1 MISLRTLLSG
11 RFLLAVAFV
20 GAAVGAGVVWISD
33 RSFALWVEMWSRAG
47 VPVLLP
53 TFADLR
59 AYTTAWECD
68 RAGIDVFVSNPCNPW
83 GRVLYPP
90 RLPAELGF
98 LGLGESATVPL
109 ALGVIAAFLVSVLVV
124 AGPLRYYEVAVYAAI
139 IFSPSVLLGVERA
152 NTDLLMFALLT
163 LVLVTVR
170 SDGPLRAVSY
180 GSLLLAAMLK
190 LYPILAAGVVFR
202 QGRRRALE
210 AGLAVFVPFAI
221 YLFVVREDFT
231 LVQNR
236 MRLAANS
243 WGAPVLPMEL
253 GITGPRETLF
263 VVSGLAA
270 AAVVATGLAILLR
283 RRPASAEETRA
294 RSLDA
299 FWIGAGLYVG
309 TFALGSNFNY
319 KLVCLIFAVPQL
331 LSWARE
337 GWGPGRKS
345 RVPFPAL
352 AVLATVG
359 MFWVGVETP
368 VVPVLGEK
376 LIWARQVW
384 FPFDEGLAWV
394 MFAYLA
400 MALWLTFPRGLVAVR
415 RESHAEARGAVSGGY

>member
-1 MISLRTLLSG
+1 MG
-11 RFLLAVAFV
+11 RLTLAVAFAV
-20 GAAVGAGVVWISD
+20 AAGGAAVVWIVD
-33 RSFALWVEMWSRAG
+33 RSEVLWVQMWGRAG
-47 VPVLLP
+47 IPVLLP

-68 RAGIDVFVSNPCNPW
+68 RAGIDVLVSNPCDPW
-83 GRVLYPP
+83 GRLHVPP

-98 LGLGESATVPL
+98 LGVGESATVPL

-124 AGPLRYYEVAVYAAI
+124 AGPLRLYEVPVYAAI
-139 IFSPSVLLGVERA
+139 VFSPSVLLGVERA
-152 NTDLLMFALLT
+152 NTDLLIFALLT

-170 SDGPLRAVSY
+170 ADGPLRAVSY

-190 LYPILAAGVVFR
+190 LYPIFAAGVLLR
-202 QGRRRALE
+202 HGRRRAIE
-210 AGLAVFVPFAI
+210 ACLVVFVPFAI
-221 YLFVVREDFT
+221 YLFLIRDD
-231 LVQNR
+231 LPLLQNR
-236 MRLAANS
+236 MRVAAHS

-270 AAVVATGLAILLR
+270 AVVVSAGLAILLR
-283 RRPASAEETRA
+283 RRPTSAEGSSA

-299 FWIGAGLYVG
+299 FWIGAGLYIG
-309 TFALGSNFNY
+309 TFVVGANFNY
-319 KLVCLIFAVPQL
+319 KLVCLIFVVPQL

-359 MFWVGVETP
+359 MFWAGVESP
-368 VVPVLGEK
+368 VVPDLGAK

-394 MFAYLA
+394 MLAYLA
-400 MALWLTFPRGLVAVR
+400 MALWLTLPRELVGVR
-415 RESHAEARGAVSGGY
+415 RESRAEPRGAVSGGY